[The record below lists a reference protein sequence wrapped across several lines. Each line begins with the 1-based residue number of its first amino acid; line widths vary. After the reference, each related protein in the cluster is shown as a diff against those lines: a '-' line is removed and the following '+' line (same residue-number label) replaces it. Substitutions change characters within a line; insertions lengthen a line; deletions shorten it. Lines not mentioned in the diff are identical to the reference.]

1 MKLENIVG
9 ELFLKISYLYGK
21 EYEVKILEVG
31 QAAAD
36 TSKNKIMYFQN
47 STNTEVEASYNKVTK
62 LLSTTKEVQFI
73 IQTTEEPDKIS
84 QDVLSIILA
93 FSNNV
98 IYDINPANAF
108 KTATK
113 NDLKKLNIN
122 YIVYTFTLTT
132 IEIKNILCMN
142 C

>member
-21 EYEVKILEVG
+21 EYEIKVIEVG
-31 QAAAD
+31 QGAD
-36 TSKNKIMYFQN
+36 TSNHKLMYFQN
-47 STNTEVEASYNKVTK
+47 STNTEVEASYNKITK
-62 LLSTTKEVQFI
+62 LLSTSKEVQFI
-73 IQTTEEPDKIS
+73 VQTKDDPERIS
-84 QDVLSIILA
+84 QDILNIILT

-98 IYDINPANAF
+98 VYDINPANAF

-122 YIVYTFTLTT
+122 YIVYTFTLTA
-132 IEIKNILCMN
+132 IEIKNILCTN